1 MGNMQRNFMEKVAAA
16 NHTARDLTKAGLSF
30 IVREEFASLEKP

>member
-1 MGNMQRNFMEKVAAA
+1 MQRNFMEKVAAA

-30 IVREEFASLEKP
+30 IAAKNLHR